1 MARGFLLKNQI
12 IVLSLLLVASVGV
25 GKDKQEADFSKIP
38 DVLFLLGG
46 QSNMHGN
53 GFMADLP
60 HTKEFETYLNPP
72 MNVSIWDLKCKEWTS
87 LKIGKRF
94 GPEIGFAHTL
104 SKALPGK
111 HIGIVK
117 FAAGGTSMDR
127 WKPEGKL
134 YNRLLSN
141 LTLAQ
146 QRAPNAKLAAM
157 LWHQGE
163 SDTDKKEVAEA
174 YQAKFIQFINSI
186 RKYTKEA
193 NLLFIYG
200 QINPGNSFLGRKRW
214 KYVDIVRKAQ
224 ADLKLSNAV
233 MIKTD
238 DCEKNAYS
246 DGAANTP
253 KEKQIKSKQDNVHY
267 SGKGQIKMGIRFAE
281 AYLKTTK

>member
-1 MARGFLLKNQI
+1 MKNKI
-12 IVLSLLLVASVGV
+12 IVLSLLLLASVGV
-25 GKDKQEADFSKIP
+25 CKDKQEVAFSKTP
-38 DVLFLLGG
+38 DILFLLGG
-46 QSNMHGN
+46 QSNMYGN

-60 HTKEFETYLNPP
+60 HTKEFESYLNPP
-72 MNVSIWDLKCKEWTS
+72 VNVSIWDLKSKEWTS

-94 GPEIGFAHTL
+94 GPEIGFAHAL

-111 HIGIVK
+111 HIGVVK

-134 YNRLLSN
+134 YNRLLNN
-141 LTLAQ
+141 LILARK
-146 QRAPNAKLAAM
+146 RAPNATLAAM

-163 SDTDKKEVAEA
+163 SDTDKKEVADA

-186 RKYTKEA
+186 RKDTNEA
-193 NLLFIYG
+193 NLLFVYG

-214 KYVDIVRKAQ
+214 KYVDIVREAQ
-224 ADLKLSNAV
+224 ANLKLSNAV

-246 DGAANTP
+246 DGAVNTP
-253 KEKQIKSKQDNVHY
+253 KEKQIKSKEDNVHY
-267 SGKGQIKMGIRFAE
+267 SGKGQIKLGIRFA
-281 AYLKTTK
+281 ATYLKTTK